1 MTTSDYVAFHAAER
15 PDTLALISNGRQVSY
30 AELARTIGKFARALD
45 EFGLPWGSSVAIA
58 CDDLYVHWL
67 LLLACEHR
75 GVATASISASDMR
88 APLALRASVDLVLAG
103 PGIPITGAPQDRS
116 LTPEWLQGVFARAD
130 VELEPA
136 APGKPD
142 DLIRIAYSSGTTG
155 TPKRILLLRR
165 MIEPRMRE
173 FAAQF
178 EFTPQSRYLLTGP
191 LNVLHMYGVT
201 MACVRS
207 GGTVVFD
214 LVGNTLNVARS
225 VSAYGITRVSLFPM
239 VLKQVLDALPRG
251 FVKPPNLTIHSI
263 GAPISEALRERA
275 LQRLAV
281 DFLRGYGC
289 NETAAVYV
297 SRAPRADSFGSIWPE
312 IEVEIVDDNDRPLPS
327 GTIGHIRL
335 RTQCMV
341 DEYPDDP
348 EATHRCFKNG
358 WFYPQDMGMLNEAR
372 QLKVVG
378 RSTEVI
384 NIGGQKVA
392 PGDLEDF
399 ALRNAPIADAGA
411 CSFPNSEGIEEI
423 YIAVSLADGDANQIV
438 RRIADALSRH
448 RYRNFCVLTLPS
460 IPRNANGKIQRD
472 LLKQA
477 VAAKLGR

>member
-1 MTTSDYVAFHAAER
+1 
-15 PDTLALISNGRQVSY
+15 
-30 AELARTIGKFARALD
+30 
-45 EFGLPWGSSVAIA
+45 
-58 CDDLYVHWL
+58 
-67 LLLACEHR
+67 
-75 GVATASISASDMR
+75 
-88 APLALRASVDLVLAG
+88 
-103 PGIPITGAPQDRS
+103 
-116 LTPEWLQGVFARAD
+116 
-130 VELEPA
+130 
-136 APGKPD
+136 
-142 DLIRIAYSSGTTG
+142 
-155 TPKRILLLRR
+155 
-165 MIEPRMRE
+165 MRE

-178 EFTPQSRYLLTGP
+178 EFTPQSRYLLTAP

-225 VSAYGITRVSLFPM
+225 VSAHGITRVSLFPM
-239 VLKQVLDALPRG
+239 VLKQVLDELPPD

-263 GAPISEALRERA
+263 GAPISVALRERA
-275 LQRLAV
+275 LKRLAV
-281 DFLRGYGC
+281 YFLRGYGC

-297 SRAPRADSFGSIWPE
+297 SRAPRADGFDSIWPE
-312 IEVEIVDDNDRPLPS
+312 IEVEIVDDNDRPIPS

-341 DEYPDDP
+341 DDYPDDP

-358 WFYPQDMGMLNEAR
+358 WFYPQDMGMLNDSR

-392 PGDLEDF
+392 PGDLEDL
-399 ALRNAPIADAGA
+399 ALRNAPVTDVGA
-411 CSFPNSEGIEEI
+411 CSFPNPEGIEEI
-423 YIAVSLADGDANQIV
+423 YIAFSLAQGDANQIGQ
-438 RRIADALSRH
+438 RIADALSRR
-448 RYRNFCVLTLPS
+448 RYSNYYVVRLQS

-477 VAAKLGR
+477 IAATLGR